1 MNWVRIVH
9 QISCE
14 LGSRVNGDV
23 KGWSIHSSINFLQ
36 KNWFQKPTSTHPQL
50 TESGPFERPHAPP
63 PSFQLAPLRF
73 WNCTLLQSAA
83 IAPGVRFGWK
93 CVNLF
98 LWHPCSIHTLSRFE
112 SKSCWTVWWFLVS
125 KFLSLGFGSPVHSLT
140 CNSAEGRFRDLW
152 VTPGIQVRG
161 LWLTWKIPLKN
172 FAQGLIRG
180 DIAWGLLQI
189 SPKVCSS
196 ICSNRCVKRE
206 RERERERERGGER
219 GRERE
224 RDCERDVD

>member
-36 KNWFQKPTSTHPQL
+36 KNWFQKPTSTNPQLPQQKKPIWKDRKNCQTHPPKKKNKLSKNHLKKYNQL

-112 SKSCWTVWWFLVS
+112 SKSCWTVWWCLVS
-125 KFLSLGFGSPVHSLT
+125 KFLSLGFGSPKLTHSP
-140 CNSAEGRFRDLW
+140 
-152 VTPGIQVRG
+152 VTVLKGDSEIYPGQGPKFPSCIS
-161 LWLTWKIPLKN
+161 LTWKIPLFFFSPGTNPGWHRMRVATN
-172 FAQGLIRG
+172 FTKG
-180 DIAWGLLQI
+180 
-189 SPKVCSS
+189 V
-196 ICSNRCVKRE
+196 
-206 RERERERERGGER
+206 
-219 GRERE
+219 
-224 RDCERDVD
+224 